1 MKILGLLSIQFFSLI
16 SPANSLGH
24 PKGFFIF
31 YKRGKNMFTGII
43 EDIGT
48 VHSLKKGKS
57 SMELSIRSEKILED
71 VHLGDSIS
79 VNGVCLTVTSFTKSL
94 FTVDVMPETVKAS
107 SIRTLKLGSPVNLER
122 AMSAQGRFGGHF
134 VSGHIDGTG
143 TIIKKERK
151 ENAVYYVIQ
160 LEEGL
165 STFCIPK
172 GSVAIDGTSLTIF
185 GIERNLLTVSLIPLT
200 HQDTILGQKA
210 AGDIVNIENDMI
222 GKYIIHQMKN
232 GNPKPG
238 LNLEFLAE
246 HGF

>member
-1 MKILGLLSIQFFSLI
+1 
-16 SPANSLGH
+16 
-24 PKGFFIF
+24 
-31 YKRGKNMFTGII
+31 MFTGII
-43 EDIGT
+43 EEIGT
-48 VHSLKKGKS
+48 VHSMKKGRS
-57 SMELSIRSEKILED
+57 SMELAISSKKVLED

-79 VNGVCLTVTSFTKSL
+79 VSGVCLTVTSFTQTL

-107 SIRTLKLGSPVNLER
+107 SIRILKPGSEVNLER
-122 AMSAQGRFGGHF
+122 AMSANGRFGGHF

-143 TIIKKERK
+143 TIMKKERK

-165 STFCIPK
+165 STYCMPK

-185 GIERNLLTVSLIPLT
+185 GIEGNLLTVSLIPLT
-200 HQDTILGQKA
+200 HQDTILGRKA
-210 AGDIVNIENDMI
+210 AGDIVNIENDML

-232 GNPKPG
+232 SESKPG
-238 LNLEFLAE
+238 LDLAFLSK